1 MKADSFRRENALTK
15 LFGLRGKYVIYK
27 VLRYFSV
34 ILFAITILLLNINF
48 SYSWPTPITDDH
60 INTIKNLF
68 KKEGIKN
75 GYVILDKYG
84 RIELKGEY
92 YDEKEV
98 DKAFSIAQSVVGV
111 KWVSPV
117 TPENI
122 KVKEWEKRLGSI
134 FSRANV
140 LKPPIKG
147 DEPPGPIKNRYALV
161 VGVGQFKY
169 GINKLQY
176 AVKDASSFYQF
187 LTDPLRG
194 NFPTKNVIFLTNE
207 KATRDNIAKA
217 LNKIRNKAEEDDLVV
232 IYISSHGTPPDK
244 FGGVHIVTYDTEV
257 KPRENVWHT
266 ALTDSM
272 LRDFVENLRAKRM
285 VMILDTC
292 YSNGAYKN
300 VPGFLPTGGKSLGVE
315 DEEGYG
321 ISKEHGRR
329 LLGAKD
335 IVLEDELKK
344 ANTQSKGWGKVLIS
358 SSGSGEKSW
367 ESSILGSSIF
377 TYYFIEGLN
386 RYNGSIKE
394 AFFYSKPLVYQKVKE
409 EKGSDIEQKPQVIAT
424 SKNWDMD
431 LTQGRP

>member
-1 MKADSFRRENALTK
+1 M
-15 LFGLRGKYVIYK
+15 
-27 VLRYFSV
+27 
-34 ILFAITILLLNINF
+34 
-48 SYSWPTPITDDH
+48 
-60 INTIKNLF
+60 
-68 KKEGIKN
+68 
-75 GYVILDKYG
+75 
-84 RIELKGEY
+84 
-92 YDEKEV
+92 
-98 DKAFSIAQSVVGV
+98 
-111 KWVSPV
+111 
-117 TPENI
+117 
-122 KVKEWEKRLGSI
+122 
-134 FSRANV
+134 
-140 LKPPIKG
+140 
-147 DEPPGPIKNRYALV
+147 
-161 VGVGQFKY
+161 
-169 GINKLQY
+169 
-176 AVKDASSFYQF
+176 
-187 LTDPLRG
+187 
-194 NFPTKNVIFLTNE
+194 
-207 KATRDNIAKA
+207 
-217 LNKIRNKAEEDDLVV
+217 
-232 IYISSHGTPPDK
+232 
-244 FGGVHIVTYDTEV
+244 
-257 KPRENVWHT
+257 WHT

-315 DEEGYG
+315 DDEGYG

-344 ANTQSKGWGKVLIS
+344 TNTQSKGWGKVLIS